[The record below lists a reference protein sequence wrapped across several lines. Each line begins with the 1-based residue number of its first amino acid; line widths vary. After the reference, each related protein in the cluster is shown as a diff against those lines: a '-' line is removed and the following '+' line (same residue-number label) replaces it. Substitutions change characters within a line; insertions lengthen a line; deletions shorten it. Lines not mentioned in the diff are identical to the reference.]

1 MTFTWEGG
9 TTYEDGSHAYLRCHL
24 NNSIRVMVKD
34 WGDGKIP
41 LVINQVGYINVN
53 AHPVTKYGSF
63 HANLYSSVSDAMPR
77 SFRTLEEAK
86 QYVEDNATTGL
97 VLKKLHIDV

>member
-9 TTYEDGSHAYLRCHL
+9 TYEDGTYAYLRCHL

-34 WGDGKIP
+34 WGGGKSP
-41 LVINQVGYINVN
+41 MVINQVGYIKVLDHGIKDGN
-53 AHPVTKYGSF
+53 F
-63 HANLYSSVSDAMPR
+63 HAHLYSSVSDAMPR
-77 SFRTLEEAK
+77 SFRTMEAAK

>member
-9 TTYEDGSHAYLRCHL
+9 THEDGTYAYLRCHL
-24 NNSIRVMVKD
+24 NNSIRVMIKD
-34 WGDGKIP
+34 WGGCKSP
-41 LVINQVGYINVN
+41 LVIGQVGYVKVLDHGIKDGN
-53 AHPVTKYGSF
+53 F
-63 HANLYSSVSDAMPR
+63 HAHLYSSISDAMPR
-77 SFRTLEEAK
+77 SFRTMEAAK

>member
-1 MTFTWEGG
+1 MNFIWEPG
-9 TTYEDGSHAYLRCHL
+9 TTVQLTNYYRCHL
-24 NNSIRVMVKD
+24 EKSVRVSVRD
-34 WGDGKIP
+34 WGGSKNS
-41 LVINQVGYINVN
+41 VIVNQVGYVKVN

-63 HANLYSSVSDAMPR
+63 HAHLYGSVSDAMPR

-86 QYVEDNATTGL
+86 QYVEDNATTGM

>member
-9 TTYEDGSHAYLRCHL
+9 THEDGTYAYLRCHL

-34 WGDGKIP
+34 WGGGRSP
-41 LVINQVGYINVN
+41 LVINQVGYVKVLDHGRN
-53 AHPVTKYGSF
+53 F
-63 HANLYSSVSDAMPR
+63 HANLYGSVSDAMPR

-86 QYVEDNATTGL
+86 QYVEDNATAGL

>member
-9 TTYEDGSHAYLRCHL
+9 TYEDGTYAYLRCHL

-34 WGDGKIP
+34 WGGGRSP
-41 LVINQVGYINVN
+41 LVINQVGYVKVN
-53 AHPVTKYGSF
+53 KHPVNKYGTF
-63 HANLYSSVSDAMPR
+63 HAHLYSSISDAMPR